1 MTYRKTI
8 GAISI
13 VSGALLLAG
22 CSSEGG
28 AEDTEEANLG
38 EQMDYTITGIEPG
51 AGLTGLARES
61 LEVYDNLEGWELQE
75 SSTAGML
82 TQLEQAIQNE
92 EPIVV
97 TGWAPHWMFERYDL
111 KMLEDPELALG
122 EEEQIHTIAR
132 TGLEND
138 LPDAYAILDAF
149 NWEVED
155 MQEVMLEAQD
165 TPFEEVAA
173 DWIEDNR
180 DKVDEWVAGTE
191 PVNGEAIQLVST
203 PWDSE
208 RASANVMK
216 LVLEEQGYSVTITS
230 VDPAIIFQSI
240 ATGEADASLA
250 PWLPSTHGAFME
262 EYGEEIDDLGENLG
276 GAVNAFTVPEYMEI
290 DSIEDLPSKD

>member
-262 EYGEEIDDLGENLG
+262 EYGEDIDDLGENLG